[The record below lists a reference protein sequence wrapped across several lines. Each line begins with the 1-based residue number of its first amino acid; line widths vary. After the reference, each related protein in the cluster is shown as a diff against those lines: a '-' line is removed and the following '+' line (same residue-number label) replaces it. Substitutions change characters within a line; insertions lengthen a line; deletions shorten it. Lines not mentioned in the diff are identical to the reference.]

1 MFVGEEEAKT
11 QQVRANNAL
20 LLALYEA
27 THLNRNFV
35 TTLAYTQSDTSAPP
49 SPNNTLGPNAVAP
62 GAQLP
67 DVMAQPFN
75 LLATFLQYCSI
86 VMQVIRTEAIMN
98 NVKLCFLILSCIAED
113 QYANSLMHDANLAF
127 RVQLHRVP
135 MHHRKIQDKAAPAQP
150 LAATLLD
157 LLVEFITSHM
167 MKKFP
172 LELYHQC
179 IGVLQR
185 LLCYQKR
192 CRVRLGYQWR
202 DLWTALI
209 NLLKFLTTHE
219 SHLVKKMNIFP
230 LAIQVVNILNLFITY
245 GDTFLSSP
253 SSYDE
258 LFYEIIRMRLIFTNL
273 NAMALRYSTSELYEY
288 KEHALKLT
296 NSLVNMRDIVNHFP
310 PKIAAWLASESLS
323 TPTEQQILAIIIQN
337 YDSLTLKLQDN
348 LDQYER
354 YSEKPNHTAFF
365 EEMVTGVVIDTRGS
379 IDLSTLDTQAI
390 LQELSNIS

>member
-1 MFVGEEEAKT
+1 
-11 QQVRANNAL
+11 
-20 LLALYEA
+20 
-27 THLNRNFV
+27 
-35 TTLAYTQSDTSAPP
+35 
-49 SPNNTLGPNAVAP
+49 
-62 GAQLP
+62 
-67 DVMAQPFN
+67 
-75 LLATFLQYCSI
+75 
-86 VMQVIRTEAIMN
+86 
-98 NVKLCFLILSCIAED
+98 
-113 QYANSLMHDANLAF
+113 
-127 RVQLHRVP
+127 
-135 MHHRKIQDKAAPAQP
+135 
-150 LAATLLD
+150 
-157 LLVEFITSHM
+157 M

-192 CRVRLGYQWR
+192 CRIRLGYQWR

-219 SHLVKKMNIFP
+219 SHLIKKMNIFP

-273 NAMALRYSTSELYEY
+273 NAMALRYSTSESYEY

-296 NSLVNMRDIVNHFP
+296 NCLVNMRDIVNHFP

-354 YSEKPNHTAFF
+354 YSEKSNHVAFF
-365 EEMVTGVVIDTRGS
+365 EDMVTGVVIDTRGS

>member
-1 MFVGEEEAKT
+1 
-11 QQVRANNAL
+11 
-20 LLALYEA
+20 
-27 THLNRNFV
+27 
-35 TTLAYTQSDTSAPP
+35 
-49 SPNNTLGPNAVAP
+49 
-62 GAQLP
+62 
-67 DVMAQPFN
+67 
-75 LLATFLQYCSI
+75 
-86 VMQVIRTEAIMN
+86 MQVIRTEAIMN

-135 MHHRKIQDKAAPAQP
+135 MHHRKLQDKVAPAQP

-157 LLVEFITSHM
+157 LLVEFVTSHM

-219 SHLVKKMNIFP
+219 SHLIKKMNIFP
-230 LAIQVVNILNLFITY
+230 LAIQVVNILNFFITY
-245 GDTFLSSP
+245 ADTFLSSP
-253 SSYDE
+253 NSYDE

-273 NAMALRYSTSELYEY
+273 NAMALRYSTSESYEY

-296 NSLVNMRDIVNHFP
+296 NSLVNVRDIVNHFP
-310 PKIAAWLASESLS
+310 PKIAAWLAKESLS

-337 YDSLTLKLQDN
+337 YDSLALKLQDN

-365 EEMVTGVVIDTRGS
+365 EEMVTGVIMDTRAS
-379 IDLSTLDTQAI
+379 IDLNTLDTQTI
-390 LQELSNIS
+390 LEELSNIS